1 LQELTTEMYLEE
13 TIQVKQKEKKKK
25 MLAVDVFTAVIKYLK
40 EHLLSEMTSPVLS
53 NVDIQWVITV
63 PAIWDLKA
71 RTFMREAAKE
81 VRAYL
86 DDSSSVFVT
95 CTTTHIQCSR

>member
-1 LQELTTEMYLEE
+1 MYLEE
-13 TIQVKQKEKKKK
+13 TIQVKKKERKKK
-25 MLAVDVFTAVIKYLK
+25 MLAVNVFTAVITYLK
-40 EHLLSEMTSPVLS
+40 EHLFSEMTSPVLS

>member
-1 LQELTTEMYLEE
+1 LEE
-13 TIQVKQKEKKKK
+13 TIQVKEIERKKK
-25 MLAVDVFTAVIKYLK
+25 MLAVDVFTAVIAYFKS
-40 EHLLSEMTSPVLS
+40 HLLGEMKCPVLS
-53 NVDIQWVITV
+53 DVDIQWVITV

-71 RTFMREAAKE
+71 RTFMREAAKK

-86 DDSSSVFVT
+86 DDSSLVFVI

>member
-1 LQELTTEMYLEE
+1 LEE
-13 TIQVKQKEKKKK
+13 TIQVKEIERKKK
-25 MLAVDVFTAVIKYLK
+25 MLAVDVFTAVIGYFKR
-40 EHLLSEMTSPVLS
+40 HLLGEMKCPVLS
-53 NVDIQWVITV
+53 DVDIQWVITV

-71 RTFMREAAKE
+71 RTFMREAAKK

-86 DDSSSVFVT
+86 DDSSLVFVI